1 MILFSDSH
9 FDNHAEFAMPWR
21 DGCNTRLR
29 DQLDALEEVFLF
41 ARLADETVIVH
52 LGDWFHKWKAVE
64 TPVKSMVT
72 HVLFG
77 LLDSYPEIHLVMLV
91 GNHDMTHK
99 SDPTINTLSA
109 YGSHPQI
116 TVVDQPMATYVQG
129 RPCVFVPYYEDFNL
143 SLAHAIDLCPSNDA
157 RLFTHIDIVG
167 AQAGIDGYQSR
178 GGLVLDDLDCY
189 AGGLFGHYHMPQ
201 DMLNHR
207 AGGFAYVGSPIQL
220 SSFSAGELNH
230 GFVQLDA
237 SNQIVRHTLSMTPRF
252 VKKTEDDNPSECREQ
267 DFHLVTCV
275 NGDPVEVARKYSG
288 LHSRMIRPK
297 KKKEGKAIL
306 QVKENSDEITE
317 YIRLRPPA
325 CELDL
330 VMVENYGRYYM
341 REDV

>member
-1 MILFSDSH
+1 MILFSDVH
-9 FDNHAEFAMPWR
+9 FDNHEEFAMPWL

-29 DQLDALEEVFLF
+29 DQLDALEAMFSF
-41 ARLADETVIVH
+41 ARMENETFIVH

-64 TPVKSMVT
+64 TPVKAMVT
-72 HVLFG
+72 FRLYA
-77 LLDSYPEIHLVMLV
+77 LLEKYPEIQLVMLV

-99 SDPTINTLSA
+99 SEPRINTLSA

-116 TVVDQPMATYVQG
+116 TIIDEPFVTHIED

-143 SLAHAIDLCPSNDA
+143 ALEHAVHMCPRDDA
-157 RLFTHIDIVG
+157 WLFTHIDIVG

-178 GGLVLDDLDCY
+178 GGLVLEDLDCY

-201 DMLNHR
+201 TMR
-207 AGGFAYVGSPIQL
+207 PTFSYVGSPLQL
-220 SSFSAGELNH
+220 SSFSAGEMDH

-237 SNQIVRHTLSMTPRF
+237 DNKLTRHSLFMQPRF
-252 VKKTEDDNPSECREQ
+252 VKVTEDYDPANCREQ

-275 NGDPVEVARKYSG
+275 NGSSVEVARKWEG
-288 LHSRMIRPK
+288 LHAKMIPQK
-297 KKKEGKAIL
+297 KKKEGKVIIQA
-306 QVKENSDEITE
+306 KEGADEVTE
-317 YIRLRPPA
+317 YIRLRPPG
-325 CELDL
+325 CELDR